1 MRAPNLSSLR
11 RDESGA
17 SVIEFALFAPIL
29 AMMAVGISDMAMGY
43 STKLQVEQ
51 AVYRALEKVTI
62 GTDRTDFDYM
72 RAEAAA
78 ADGDGG
84 IQASDVTVDKWLECD
99 RTRQD
104 DFDDSCAPGQD
115 MARYVSVTIDWRY
128 VPHFDPAWFGGD
140 GPIPIVASASVR
152 FQ

>member
-1 MRAPNLSSLR
+1 M
-11 RDESGA
+11 
-17 SVIEFALFAPIL
+17 IEFALFAPIL
-29 AMMAVGISDMAMGY
+29 ALMAVGISDMAMGY

-62 GTDRTDFDYM
+62 GTDRTDFDYL

-99 RTRQD
+99 GTRQA
-104 DFDDSCAPGQD
+104 DFNGACTPAQD
-115 MARYVSVTIDWRY
+115 TARYVTVTVNWRY
-128 VPHFDPAWFGGD
+128 IPYFDYSPWFDDDDD
-140 GPIPIVASASVR
+140 GQDENGAPIVASASVR